1 MNRKIHLIDE
11 RLHWNKKAAPVKARV
26 QWPDKVVADLLDIYS
41 ETKIQTA
48 FTSGKQS
55 HAVVWKVVC
64 KRLLERHPEFP
75 ATHLNCRDKWKTR
88 KSRYTDLKKGAG
100 ASGSANKQEEY
111 VAILPQYKKLDELLS
126 TRQTTNP
133 IMLVSSVGGKDL
145 GEPSTGCGAKR
156 KQPG

>member
-26 QWPDKVVADLLDIYS
+26 QLQWPDKVVADLLDIYS

-64 KRLLERHPEFP
+64 KRLLEDTP
-75 ATHLNCRDKWKTR
+75 N
-88 KSRYTDLKKGAG
+88 S
-100 ASGSANKQEEY
+100 
-111 VAILPQYKKLDELLS
+111 LPH
-126 TRQTTNP
+126 
-133 IMLVSSVGGKDL
+133 I
-145 GEPSTGCGAKR
+145 
-156 KQPG
+156 